1 MLVHDAGCGTETV
14 HRWYDQVSSKAMH
27 QARIEKD
34 WKRRRMHAS
43 AASAGQDGDVDRTV
57 VDLIERLFLQSLD
70 AMQMPRLTSHS
81 VLKPTPPVPKPPDE
95 RDPVESESERTPAA
109 SFETARTKRPKKRR
123 GMWDKARRHAAF
135 VGPGLIASVA
145 YVRAPPAV
153 HATRRADPWHAR
165 LDTD

>member
-1 MLVHDAGCGTETV
+1 
-14 HRWYDQVSSKAMH
+14 MH

-43 AASAGQDGDVDRTV
+43 AAGAGQDGAV
-57 VDLIERLFLQSLD
+57 VDVISNDTSFRPLD

-81 VLKPTPPVPKPPDE
+81 VSKLPLPMPKPPDE
-95 RDPVESESERTPAA
+95 RDPVESEPERTPAA